1 MTREMPSLFVAHG
14 SPMVAIEDSVYGRYL
29 DQLSRDL
36 PVPRSIVVFSAH
48 WTEGVQTIAA
58 TPQPHTVH
66 DFYGFPEALYQI
78 RYPAPGDPVLA
89 VHIRELLAHSG
100 IEARLDPTRGFDH
113 GVWTILS
120 RIFPDASIPVVSMSV
135 DPALRP
141 EHQFQIGRALA
152 PLRQEGVLIIG
163 SGATVHNLRM
173 LQWERADDQPVA
185 WAEAFER
192 WLESRI
198 SEGDMNALFAYREEA
213 PYAEWA
219 APSWGVEHLIPLFY
233 AMGAGPQRP
242 QGRLLHRDWQYGSLA
257 NSVYAFGEHG

>member
-1 MTREMPSLFVAHG
+1 MTREMPSLFIAHG

-48 WTEGVQTIAA
+48 WTEGCQTISAS
-58 TPQPHTVH
+58 PQPDTIH
-66 DFYGFPEALYQI
+66 DFYGFPAALYQI
-78 RYPAPGDPVLA
+78 RYPAPGDPALA
-89 VHIRELLAHSG
+89 VRIQELLVSAG
-100 IEARLDPTRGFDH
+100 IEARLDPARGFDH

-120 RIFPDASIPVVSMSV
+120 RVFPDASIPVVSMSV

-152 PLRQEGVLIIG
+152 PLRQESVLIIG

-173 LQWERADDQPVA
+173 LHWNREDGQPEG

-198 SEGDMNALFAYREEA
+198 SEGDIDALFAYREEA
-213 PYAEWA
+213 PYADWA

-233 AMGAGPQRP
+233 AMGAGEDPPR
-242 QGRLLHRDWQYGSLA
+242 GKLLHRDWQYGSLA
-257 NSVYAFGEHG
+257 NSVYAFGELV